1 VDGIDRDTCVGTQA
15 DGKEVSV
22 KQNARIVAILAL
34 VVAMNLSGCSLQGDQ
49 ATSQDQPA
57 QQATAQA
64 QENIENVIWA
74 SGKLVP
80 ERWAY
85 LGFLAS
91 GQLATVNVSEGD
103 TVQAGQ
109 VLATFN
115 TADLEAAV
123 HQAEAGLAATQAQL
137 AALKASARPEDLA
150 AARGALASAQAQVD
164 AAKAAV
170 VTAQSNVAAARAQAG
185 IALAT
190 FRRVKAG
197 ASAEEIAAAREQ
209 LDIALAQRAQAQAAY
224 DRVAGDPDIG
234 MRPEAVAL
242 HQATAAA
249 TAAQALYDATVRGAT
264 AEDLAVA
271 QSQVDAAN
279 AAVGVAET
287 GVATAQAAVATAEA
301 GVVQAQSRLDLLEA
315 GARPEDLAVAEAAVA
330 QARAGLDAARAALD
344 QASLTAPFDGTVG
357 AVWRRAGEIV
367 QPGQDIVGLGEL
379 GTLHVETTDL
389 RETDVSRLRIGQK
402 VDVTF
407 DALPNRVFQGTI
419 MRIAPLATTDK
430 GSGNYTVIVEL
441 DDLDPALRWG
451 MTAFVNIEAE

>member
-1 VDGIDRDTCVGTQA
+1 MV
-15 DGKEVSV
+15 
-22 KQNARIVAILAL
+22 
-34 VVAMNLSGCSLQGDQ
+34 LSGCSLQGDQ
-49 ATSQDQPA
+49 ATGQDKPA
-57 QQATAQA
+57 EQTTVQAQA
-64 QENIENVIWA
+64 DLENVIWA

-85 LGFLAS
+85 LGFLVP
-91 GQLATVNVSEGD
+91 GQLVTMEVAEGD
-103 TVQAGQ
+103 TVQGGQ
-109 VLATFN
+109 VLATLN

-123 HQAEAGLAATQAQL
+123 HQAEAGLAAAQAQL
-137 AALKASARPEDLA
+137 ATLKASARAEDLA
-150 AARGALASAQAQVD
+150 AARGAVAAAQAQVD
-164 AAKAAV
+164 AAEAAV
-170 VTAQSNVAAARAQAG
+170 ATAQSNVAAARAQAG

-190 FRRVKAG
+190 LRRVKAG
-197 ASAEEIAAAREQ
+197 ASVEEIAAAREQ
-209 LDIALAQRAQAQAAY
+209 LEIAQAQRDQAQAAY

-249 TAAQALYDATVRGAT
+249 TAAQALYDAIVRGAT
-264 AEDLAVA
+264 PEDLAVA

-287 GVATAQAAVATAEA
+287 GVATAQAGVATAEA
-301 GVVQAQSRLDLLEA
+301 GVVQTQARLDLLQA
-315 GARPEDLAVAEAAVA
+315 GARPEDVAVAEAAVA
-330 QARAGLDAARAALD
+330 QARAGLDAARAALA

-379 GTLHVETTDL
+379 GKLHVETTDL
-389 RETDVSRLRIGQK
+389 RETDVSRLDIGQQ

-419 MRIAPLATTDK
+419 ARISPLATTDK
-430 GSGNYTVIVEL
+430 GSVNYTVIVEL
-441 DDLDPALRWG
+441 DALDPALRWG
-451 MTAFVNIEAE
+451 MTAFVNIEAD